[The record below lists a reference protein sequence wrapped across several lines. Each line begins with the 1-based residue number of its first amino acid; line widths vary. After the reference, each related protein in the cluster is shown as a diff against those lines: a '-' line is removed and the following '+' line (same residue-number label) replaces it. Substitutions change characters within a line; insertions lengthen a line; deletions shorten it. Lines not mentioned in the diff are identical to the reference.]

1 LIATFSNYGKKEVD
15 VFAPGVEIYS
25 TVPAGSAYRFED
37 GTSMASPVVAG
48 LAALILSYFP
58 DLSPEQVKYCIEKGA
73 QNPNVEVKKPGTE
86 EKENFGD
93 FSRTG
98 GIINAYESVKIAATL
113 KGEKKTQTAPKPL
126 PKPKV
131 KKSRKG

>member
-1 LIATFSNYGKKEVD
+1 
-15 VFAPGVEIYS
+15 
-25 TVPAGSAYRFED
+25 
-37 GTSMASPVVAG
+37 MASPVVAG

-58 DLSPEQVKYCIEKGA
+58 DLSAEQVKYCIEKGA
-73 QNPNVEVKKPGTE
+73 QNPNIKVKKPGSE
-86 EKENFGD
+86 ENEEFSD

-113 KGEKKTQTAPKPL
+113 KGERNKTKVAPKPA

-131 KKSRKG
+131 KKTRKG